1 MPLKRKAGKTAGKAT
16 GRAGKVA
23 GKLGAKAGRRMAP
36 HVGRNAWRL
45 GKAEAKLIQKAL
57 SSREP
62 RSARYM
68 KYAIFTAIGVGIGA
82 LLKRAAE
89 SSNGHQTWGSSGFQ
103 SPTDANRSGAERGYS
118 SPSDGPLIG
127 GGGGATTVV
136 PPESEEAEQRV
147 RTALG
152 GDDRTKDVPRINVA
166 VTEGVAELR
175 GSVPSEAVKQAAEEI
190 AENTEGVREVRNLL
204 SVG

>member
-1 MPLKRKAGKTAGKAT
+1 MPMKRRAGKAAGKGVGFAGKTAGK
-16 GRAGKVA
+16 V
-23 GKLGAKAGRRMAP
+23 GAKVGRRAAP
-36 HVGRNAWRL
+36 HVSRNAWRL
-45 GKAEAKLIQKAL
+45 GKAEAKLIRKAL

-62 RSARYM
+62 RSSRYL
-68 KYAIFTAIGVGIGA
+68 KYAVFTVIGVGIGA
-82 LLKRAAE
+82 LLKRVAD
-89 SSNGHQTWGSSGFQ
+89 SSNGHQTWGGSDFQ

-127 GGGGATTVV
+127 GGGAATGV
-136 PPESEEAEQRV
+136 PPQSAEAEQRI

-152 GDDRTKDVPRINVA
+152 EDDRTKDVPRINVA

-175 GSVPSEAVKQAAEEI
+175 GSVPSDAAKQAAEDI

>member
-1 MPLKRKAGKTAGKAT
+1 MPFKQRAGKAA
-16 GRAGKVA
+16 GRI
-23 GKLGAKAGRRMAP
+23 GAKAGRRVAP
-36 HVGRNAWRL
+36 HMGRNAWRL

-62 RSARYM
+62 RSARYT
-68 KYAIFTAIGVGIGA
+68 KYAIFTAIGVGIGM

-89 SSNGHQTWGSSGFQ
+89 SGNGHQTWGSSDFQ
-103 SPTDANRSGAERGYS
+103 SPGDANRSGAQRGYS

-127 GGGGATTVV
+127 SGGGGAMATTGV
-136 PPESEEAEQRV
+136 PPQSEEAEQRV

-152 GDDRTKDVPRINVA
+152 EDDRTKDAPRINVA
-166 VTEGVAELR
+166 VTEGIAELR
-175 GSVPSEAVKQAAEEI
+175 GSVPSDAVKSAAEEI
-190 AENTEGVREVRNLL
+190 AKNTEGVREVRNLL

>member
-82 LLKRAAE
+82 LLKRAAD
-89 SSNGHQTWGSSGFQ
+89 SGDGHQTWGSPDFQ
-103 SPTDANRSGAERGYS
+103 SPGQANRSGAERGYS

-127 GGGGATTVV
+127 GGGGATSVV
-136 PPESEEAEQRV
+136 PPESDEAEQRV

-152 GDDRTKDVPRINVA
+152 EDDRTKDLPRINVA

-175 GSVPSEAVKQAAEEI
+175 GPVPSEAVKSAAEEI
-190 AENTEGVREVRNLL
+190 AKNAEGVREVRNLL

>member
-1 MPLKRKAGKTAGKAT
+1 M
-16 GRAGKVA
+16 
-23 GKLGAKAGRRMAP
+23 
-36 HVGRNAWRL
+36 GRNAWRL

-62 RSARYM
+62 RSARYT
-68 KYAIFTAIGVGIGA
+68 KYAIFTAIGVGIGM

-89 SSNGHQTWGSSGFQ
+89 SGNGHQTWGSSDFQ
-103 SPTDANRSGAERGYS
+103 SPGDANRSGAQRGYS

-127 GGGGATTVV
+127 SGGGGAMATTGV
-136 PPESEEAEQRV
+136 PPQSEEAEQRV

-152 GDDRTKDVPRINVA
+152 EDDRTKDAPRINVA
-166 VTEGVAELR
+166 VTEGIAELR
-175 GSVPSEAVKQAAEEI
+175 GSVPSDAVKSAAEEI
-190 AENTEGVREVRNLL
+190 AKNTEGVREVRNLL

>member
-1 MPLKRKAGKTAGKAT
+1 MPLKRRAGKA
-16 GRAGKVA
+16 A
-23 GKLGAKAGRRMAP
+23 GKLGAKAGRRVAP
-36 HVGRNAWRL
+36 HMGRNAWRL

-62 RSARYM
+62 KSTRYL

-82 LLKRAAE
+82 LLKRSAA
-89 SSNGHQTWGSSGFQ
+89 NGHQTWGGSDFQ
-103 SPTDANRSGAERGYS
+103 SPGDANRSGAERGYS

-127 GGGGATTVV
+127 SSGGGATATTGV
-136 PPESEEAEQRV
+136 PPQSEETEQRV

-152 GDDRTKDVPRINVA
+152 EDDRTRDTPRINVA

-175 GSVPSEAVKQAAEEI
+175 GSVSSDAVKQAAEEI
-190 AENTEGVREVRNLL
+190 AKNTEGVREVRNLL